1 MAEKVPKST
10 RLPKDE
16 AELVEA
22 YADEH
27 ELTEADALRRL
38 IRSGLEE
45 QPELVRRKASSAPL
59 DIINL
64 LVTLVAT
71 ALIALLVI

>member
-16 AELVEA
+16 ADLLEA
-22 YADEH
+22 YAEEH

-38 IRSGLEE
+38 IRSGLENE
-45 QPELVRRKASSAPL
+45 PDLLTRSADSMRMVHVAQL
-59 DIINL
+59 SL
-64 LVTLVAT
+64 LTV
-71 ALIALLVI
+71 LIGFQLI

>member
-16 AELVEA
+16 AELIEA
-22 YADEH
+22 YAEEH

-38 IRSGLEE
+38 IRSGLENE
-45 QPELVRRKASSAPL
+45 PV
-59 DIINL
+59 
-64 LVTLVAT
+64 LVTRNAQQMGTFANLVLT
-71 ALIALLVI
+71 SVLLILFVLVFV

>member
-22 YADEH
+22 YAEEH

-38 IRSGLEE
+38 IRTGLEE
-45 QPELVRRKASSAPL
+45 QPELVTRTVDSMRM
-59 DIINL
+59 
-64 LVTLVAT
+64 VY
-71 ALIALLVI
+71 ALQIALLFMLIGLEIV

>member
-16 AELVEA
+16 ADLLEA
-22 YADEH
+22 YAEEH

-38 IRSGLEE
+38 IRSGLENE
-45 QPELVRRKASSAPL
+45 PDLLTRAAHGLATVHVLQ
-59 DIINL
+59 IIL
-64 LVTLVAT
+64 LTF
-71 ALIALLVI
+71 LIALQLI

>member
-38 IRSGLEE
+38 IRTGLEE
-45 QPELVRRKASSAPL
+45 QP
-59 DIINL
+59 D
-64 LVTLVAT
+64 LVTRSVDSMRT
-71 ALIALLVI
+71 VHALQIALLFMLIGLQIV

>member
-16 AELVEA
+16 ADLVKA
-22 YADEH
+22 YAEEH

-38 IRSGLEE
+38 IRSGLENE
-45 QPELVRRKASSAPL
+45 PELVTREAHGLKMVHVL
-59 DIINL
+59 QIIL
-64 LVTLVAT
+64 LTF
-71 ALIALLVI
+71 LIALQLI

>member
-22 YADEH
+22 YAEEH

-38 IRSGLEE
+38 IRTGLEE
-45 QPELVRRKASSAPL
+45 QPELVTRTVDSMRM
-59 DIINL
+59 
-64 LVTLVAT
+64 VY
-71 ALIALLVI
+71 ALQIALLFMLIGLQIV